1 VARAGIRGN
10 ACRGATDQA
19 GAYLRDA
26 GHVRRI
32 VAALDRIAANG
43 L

>member
-1 VARAGIRGN
+1 MREDRYDGTGGN
-10 ACRGATDQA
+10 AAAC
-19 GAYLRDA
+19 LRDA

-32 VAALDRIAANG
+32 IAALDRIAANG